1 MKFLDA
7 LKEKVLIFD
16 GAMGTSIHTYDLTL
30 DDYQGAENCPEILVV
45 SRPEVIKEI
54 HESFFKVGCDVVET
68 DTFGGSPIVLAE
80 FGLQD
85 RAYELNKRAAELARE
100 VADAYSK
107 NGQQRYVSGSIGP
120 TTKLPSLGHISFDE
134 MCAAYYVQVSGL
146 VDGGVDVLQFETGQ
160 DLLQAKAAVVAMVDY
175 FEKIGRK
182 VPIITQVTIE
192 APPLGTMLVGT
203 DISAALATL
212 CAFPID
218 VIGINCAT
226 GPSEMIDPVQYLTM
240 NTTKYVSCLP
250 NAGLPENVN
259 GQTVYKLTPDD
270 LANSLKYFVNEL
282 GVNIIGGCC
291 GTTPAH
297 LKRVVEVIGHVLPKV
312 RHPEYTP
319 AAASIYTSV
328 AMHVDPAPLIIGERT
343 NTNGSRKFKQLLNKE
358 DWDGMVAMA
367 RDQEKEGAHVLD
379 VCTAYVG
386 RDEVKDMSTFI
397 RRLNTE
403 LQIPQVIDSTE
414 YPVLETSLK
423 LIAGRPIINSINL
436 EDGVDKMLKKVRLI
450 KRFGAA
456 TIALTIDESGM
467 AKEAEKKLEVA
478 KRIYDLSL
486 AEGLRPEDLIFDALT
501 FTLSTGNE
509 DDRKL
514 GLATLDGIRMIKETL
529 PGVKTVLGVSNIS
542 FGFDP
547 HIRQILNSVFLH
559 YAVEAGLDMAIV
571 NAQKILPLY
580 KIDEAER
587 ELHRKLVFDERTPE
601 YDPLFKLLEYY
612 QNTDTKA
619 AKSVKDKGSQE
630 IEDILKERI
639 IDGNRVALEKD
650 LDTALKKYAPLEI
663 INSILLEGMKVVGDL
678 FGAGKMQL
686 PFVLQSAETMK
697 ASVAY
702 LEQFMEKVEGS
713 QRGTMVL
720 ATVKGDVHDIGKNL
734 VDIILSNNGYKVI
747 NLGIKQPI
755 ENIIA
760 SAIENKA
767 DCVGMSGLLVKST
780 VIMKENL
787 EILNQRGI
795 GIPVILGGAALT
807 RRYVE
812 DDCRRVYKGTLFYGQ
827 DAFDDLKIMEALA
840 SKDEAMITKMMG
852 AQPGQHNPDADDDG
866 DDQGAAVEQG
876 DANDLNNANGQNDSS
891 DTAVRVTE
899 KRTQPETLDFSPGEP
914 EVRPAKNGA
923 NSGSELNAQSNATS
937 GSTTTSDVKRNED
950 TFAPPFWGSKVV
962 EDVPLAEV
970 FKYINENALIRG
982 QWRVR
987 QGDTSDA
994 EYEQLLDTKVRPVLR
1009 ALEKECIEKKLLVP
1023 KAVYG
1028 YFPVQAD
1035 GNDLIVYKVNDSFL
1049 ERVKELGVKPG
1060 DVLKLKSAD
1069 IPILEEW
1076 TRFSFPRQDHA
1087 RHLCISD
1094 FFHSREE
1101 GLIDILPAQIVTMG
1115 SGASIYSEQLFKSD
1129 RYTDY
1134 LYFHGLSVESAE
1146 GLAEVMHKR
1155 VREEL
1160 GLVKFDAAD
1169 RNKFFQQGYRG
1180 TRYSFGY
1187 PACPNLEDQVQLFQ
1201 LLEPERIG
1209 VSLSEEFM
1217 LVPEQSTSAVVVV
1230 HPEAKYFNVKRQ
1242 ESARV

>member
-120 TTKLPSLGHISFDE
+120 TTKLPSLGHISFDD
-134 MCAAYYVQVSGL
+134 MCAAYYQQVSGL
-146 VDGGVDVLQFETGQ
+146 VDGGVDCLQFETGQ

-175 FEKIGRK
+175 FEKIGRR

-212 CAFPID
+212 SAFPID

-226 GPSEMIDPVQYLTM
+226 GPSEMIDPVHYLTM

-282 GVNIIGGCC
+282 GANIIGGCC

-297 LKRVVEVIGHVLPKV
+297 LKRVVEVVGHVAPKI

-328 AMHVDPAPLIIGERT
+328 ALHVDPAPLIIGERT

-397 RRLNTE
+397 KRLNTE
-403 LQIPQVIDSTE
+403 LQIPQVVDSTE
-414 YPVLETSLK
+414 YPVLETALK

-456 TIALTIDESGM
+456 TIALTIDENGM
-467 AKEAEKKLEVA
+467 AKEAEKKLEIA
-478 KRIYDLSL
+478 RRIYDLSL

-514 GLATLDGIRMIKETL
+514 GLATLDGIRMIKEAL

-587 ELHRKLVFDERTPE
+587 ELHRKLVFDERTAD

-619 AKSVKDKGSQE
+619 AKSVKNKGPQE
-630 IEDILKERI
+630 IEDVLKERI
-639 IDGNRVALEKD
+639 IDGNRVSLEKD
-650 LDTALKKYAPLEI
+650 LDIALKKYAPLEI
-663 INSILLEGMKVVGDL
+663 INSILLEGMKVVGEL

-702 LEQFMEKVEGS
+702 LERFMEKVEGS

-760 SAIENKA
+760 SAIENNA

-812 DDCRRVYKGTLFYGQ
+812 EDCRRVYKGTLFYGQ

-840 SKDEAMITKMMG
+840 NKDQAMLAKMMG
-852 AQPGQHNPDADDDG
+852 AQPGQHDPDADDDET
-866 DDQGAAVEQG
+866 GAVQV
-876 DANDLNNANGQNDSS
+876 S
-891 DTAVRVTE
+891 E
-899 KRTQPETLDFSPGEP
+899 KRTQPQTLDFSPDDKVVSVVP
-914 EVRPAKNGA
+914 SKVPNNG
-923 NSGSELNAQSNATS
+923 SKLSQS
-937 GSTTTSDVKRNED
+937 SDVKRNQD
-950 TFAPPFWGSKVV
+950 SFAPPFWGSRVV
-962 EDVPLAEV
+962 EDVPLSEV
-970 FKYINENALIRG
+970 FEYINENALIRG

-994 EYEQLLDTKVRPVLR
+994 EYQELLDTKVRPVLR

-1049 ERVKELGVKPG
+1049 GKVKDLGVSAG
-1060 DVLKLKSAD
+1060 QALKLKASD
-1069 IPILEEW
+1069 IPNLEEW

-1094 FFHSREE
+1094 FFHSRPE

-1115 SGASIYSEQLFKSD
+1115 AGASAYSEQLFKGD
-1129 RYTDY
+1129 KYTDY

-1146 GLAEVMHKR
+1146 GLAEVIHKR

-1160 GLVKFDAAD
+1160 GLVRFDAED

-1217 LVPEQSTSAVVVV
+1217 LVPEQSTSAIVVV
-1230 HPEAKYFNVKRQ
+1230 HPEAKYFNVKHQ

>member
-120 TTKLPSLGHISFDE
+120 TTKLPSLGHISFDD
-134 MCAAYYVQVSGL
+134 MCAAYYLQVSGL
-146 VDGGVDVLQFETGQ
+146 VDGGVDCLQFETGQ

-175 FEKIGRK
+175 FAKIGRR

-212 CAFPID
+212 SAFPID

-226 GPSEMIDPVQYLTM
+226 GPSEMIDPVHYLTM

-297 LKRVVEVIGHVLPKV
+297 LKRVVEVVGHVAPKV

-328 AMHVDPAPLIIGERT
+328 ALHVDPAPLIIGERT

-403 LQIPQVIDSTE
+403 LQIPQVVDSTE
-414 YPVLETSLK
+414 YPVLETALK

-456 TIALTIDESGM
+456 TIALTIDENGM
-467 AKEAEKKLEVA
+467 AKEAEKKLEIA

-514 GLATLDGIRMIKETL
+514 GLATLDGIRMIKERL

-587 ELHRKLVFDERTPE
+587 ELHRKLVFDERTAD

-619 AKSVKDKGSQE
+619 AKAIKHKGPQE
-630 IEDILKERI
+630 IEDVLKERI
-639 IDGNRVALEKD
+639 IDGNRVSLEKD
-650 LDTALKKYAPLEI
+650 LDIALKKYAPLEI

-702 LEQFMEKVEGS
+702 LERFMEKVEGS

-760 SAIENKA
+760 SAIENNA

-795 GIPVILGGAALT
+795 AIPVILGGAALT

-840 SKDEAMITKMMG
+840 TKDQAMIAKLMG
-852 AQPGQHNPDADDDG
+852 AQPGQHDPDADDDET
-866 DDQGAAVEQG
+866 GAVQV
-876 DANDLNNANGQNDSS
+876 S
-891 DTAVRVTE
+891 E
-899 KRTQPETLDFSPGEP
+899 KRTQPQTLDFSPDDKVVSVAASKVP
-914 EVRPAKNGA
+914 NNG
-923 NSGSELNAQSNATS
+923 SKPHES
-937 GSTTTSDVKRNED
+937 SDVKRNQD
-950 TFAPPFWGSKVV
+950 TFAPPFWGSRVV
-962 EDVPLAEV
+962 EDVPLSEV

-994 EYEQLLDTKVRPVLR
+994 EYQQLLDTKVRPVLR
-1009 ALEKECIEKKLLVP
+1009 SLEKECIEKKLLVP

-1049 ERVKELGVKPG
+1049 GKVKDLGVSAG
-1060 DVLKLKSAD
+1060 QTLKLKASD
-1069 IPILEEW
+1069 IPNLEEW

-1094 FFHSREE
+1094 FFHLRSE
-1101 GLIDILPAQIVTMG
+1101 GFIDILPAQIVTMG
-1115 SGASIYSEQLFKSD
+1115 AGASAYSEQLFKGD
-1129 RYTDY
+1129 KYTDY

-1146 GLAEVMHKR
+1146 GLAEVIHKR

-1160 GLVKFDAAD
+1160 GLVKFDAED

-1217 LVPEQSTSAVVVV
+1217 LVPEQSTSAIVVV
-1230 HPEAKYFNVKRQ
+1230 HPEAKYFNVKHQ

>member
-85 RAYELNKRAAELARE
+85 RAYELNRRAAELARE

-120 TTKLPSLGHISFDE
+120 TTKLPSLGHISFDD
-134 MCAAYYVQVSGL
+134 MCAAYYQQVSGL
-146 VDGGVDVLQFETGQ
+146 VDGGVDCLQFETGQ

-175 FEKIGRK
+175 FEKIGRR

-212 CAFPID
+212 SAFPID

-226 GPSEMIDPVQYLTM
+226 GPSEMIDPVHYLTM

-270 LANSLKYFVNEL
+270 LANSLKYFVDEL

-297 LKRVVEVIGHVLPKV
+297 LRRVVEVVGHVAPKV

-328 AMHVDPAPLIIGERT
+328 ALHVDPAPLIIGERT

-397 RRLNTE
+397 KRLNTE
-403 LQIPQVIDSTE
+403 LQIPQVVDSTE
-414 YPVLETSLK
+414 YPVLETALK

-456 TIALTIDESGM
+456 TIALTIDENGM
-467 AKEAEKKLEVA
+467 AKEAEKKLEIA

-559 YAVEAGLDMAIV
+559 YAVESGLDMAIV

-587 ELHRKLVFDERTPE
+587 ELHRKLVFDERTAD

-619 AKSVKDKGSQE
+619 AKAIKHKGPQE
-630 IEDILKERI
+630 IEDVLKERI
-639 IDGNRVALEKD
+639 IDGNRVSLEKD
-650 LDTALKKYAPLEI
+650 LDIALKKYAPLEI

-760 SAIENKA
+760 SAIENNA

-840 SKDEAMITKMMG
+840 NKDQAMIAKLMG
-852 AQPGQHNPDADDDG
+852 AQPGQHDPDADDDET
-866 DDQGAAVEQG
+866 GAVQV
-876 DANDLNNANGQNDSS
+876 S
-891 DTAVRVTE
+891 E
-899 KRTQPETLDFSPGEP
+899 KRTQPQTLDFSPDDTVVSVASSKVP
-914 EVRPAKNGA
+914 NNG
-923 NSGSELNAQSNATS
+923 SKPSQS
-937 GSTTTSDVKRNED
+937 SDVKRHQD

-962 EDVPLAEV
+962 EDVPLSEV

-994 EYEQLLDTKVRPVLR
+994 EYQELLDTKVRPVLR

-1035 GNDLIVYKVNDSFL
+1035 GNDLIVYRVSDSFL
-1049 ERVKELGVKPG
+1049 GKVKDLGVSAG
-1060 DVLKLKSAD
+1060 QVLKLKASD
-1069 IPILEEW
+1069 IHNLEEW

-1094 FFHSREE
+1094 FFHSRSE

-1115 SGASIYSEQLFKSD
+1115 AGASAYSEQLFKGD
-1129 RYTDY
+1129 KYTDY

-1146 GLAEVMHKR
+1146 GLAEVIHKR

-1160 GLVKFDAAD
+1160 GLVKFDAED

-1217 LVPEQSTSAVVVV
+1217 LVPEQSTSAIVVV
-1230 HPEAKYFNVKRQ
+1230 HPEAKYFNVKQQ

>member
-1 MKFLDA
+1 MNFLDA

-54 HESFFKVGCDVVET
+54 HESFFKVGCDAVET

-80 FGLQD
+80 FGLAD
-85 RAYELNKRAAELARE
+85 RAYELNKRAAEIARE

-107 NGQQRYVSGSIGP
+107 DGQQRFVSGSMGP

-134 MCAAYYVQVSGL
+134 MCEAYYVQVSGL

-160 DLLQAKAAVVAMVDY
+160 DLLQAKAAVVAMLDY
-175 FEKIGRK
+175 FAKIGRK

-226 GPSEMIDPVQYLTM
+226 GPGEMIDPVQYLTL

-270 LANSLKYFVNEL
+270 LADSLKYFVNEL

-291 GTTPAH
+291 GTTPEH
-297 LKRVVEVIGHVLPKV
+297 LKRVVEKVGHVAPKV
-312 RHPEYTP
+312 RTPEYTP
-319 AAASIYTSV
+319 AAASIYTSC
-328 AMHVDPAPLIIGERT
+328 ALRVDPAPLIIGERT

-386 RDEVKDMSTFI
+386 RDEVRDMSIFI
-397 RRLNTE
+397 KRLNTE

-414 YPVLETSLK
+414 YPVLESSLK

-436 EDGVDKMLKKVRLI
+436 EDGVEKMLKKVRLI

-456 TIALTIDESGM
+456 TIALTIDENGM

-478 KRIYDLSL
+478 QRIYDLSL
-486 AEGLRPEDLIFDALT
+486 SEGLRPEDLIFDALT

-514 GLATLDGIRMIKETL
+514 GLATLNGIRMIKEKL

-547 HIRQILNSVFLH
+547 NIRQILNSVFLH

-587 ELHRKLVFDERTPE
+587 EMHRKLVFDERTAD
-601 YDPLFKLLEYY
+601 YDPLFALLAFY
-612 QNTDTKA
+612 QNNDTK
-619 AKSVKDKGSQE
+619 KSTTVKDKGPQE
-630 IEDILKERI
+630 IEVVLKERI

-650 LDTALKKYAPLEI
+650 LDIALKKYPPLEI
-663 INSILLEGMKVVGDL
+663 INSILLDGMKVVGDL

-702 LEQFMEKVEGS
+702 LESFMEKVEGS

-755 ENIIA
+755 ENIIS
-760 SAIENKA
+760 SAVENKA
-767 DCVGMSGLLVKST
+767 DCIGMSGLLVKST

-795 GIPVILGGAALT
+795 ALPIILGGAALT

-827 DAFDDLKIMEALA
+827 DAFDDLKIMEGLA
-840 SKDEAMITKMMG
+840 NKDQGLLDKMMG
-852 AQPGQHNPDADDDG
+852 ARPEQVDHDADEDSEDESAADSGSDSTATDVPRDG
-866 DDQGAAVEQG
+866 GKVET
-876 DANDLNNANGQNDSS
+876 SS
-891 DTAVRVTE
+891 TVEVSE
-899 KRTQPETLDFSPGEP
+899 KRTEPAAMDFSPSSEDAERSRMDGNP
-914 EVRPAKNGA
+914 PKNG
-923 NSGSELNAQSNATS
+923 SK
-937 GSTTTSDVKRNED
+937 STQASDVKRDQD

-962 EDVPLAEV
+962 EDVPLSDV

-994 EYEQLLDTKVRPVLR
+994 EYEELLNTRVRPVLR
-1009 ALEKECIEKKLLVP
+1009 DLQKECIEKKLLLP

-1028 YFPVQAD
+1028 YFPCQAE

-1049 ERVKELGVKPG
+1049 KKVKELDVAPG
-1060 DVLKLKSAD
+1060 ESIKLKAAEIGD
-1069 IPILEEW
+1069 LQEW

-1094 FFHSREE
+1094 FFHSRSE
-1101 GLIDILPAQIVTMG
+1101 GLIDVLPAQIVTMG
-1115 SGASIYSEQLFKSD
+1115 AGASLHSEQLFKSD
-1129 RYTDY
+1129 KYTDY

-1146 GLAEVMHKR
+1146 GMAEVIHKR
-1155 VREEL
+1155 IREEL
-1160 GLVKFDAAD
+1160 GLVRFDAED
-1169 RNKFFQQGYRG
+1169 RSKFFQQGYRG

-1201 LLEPERIG
+1201 LLEPERID
-1209 VSLSEEFM
+1209 VSLSDEFM
-1217 LVPEQSTSAVVVV
+1217 LVPEQSTSAIVVV

-1242 ESARV
+1242 EAVAKKS

>member
-1 MKFLDA
+1 MQFLDA

-68 DTFGGSPIVLAE
+68 DTFGGSPVVLAE
-80 FGLQD
+80 FGLED

-146 VDGGVDVLQFETGQ
+146 VDGGVDCLQFETGQ

-175 FEKIGRK
+175 FQKIGRK

-282 GVNIIGGCC
+282 GVNVIGGCC

-297 LKRVVEVIGHVLPKV
+297 LKRVVEVVGHVAPKV

-328 AMHVDPAPLIIGERT
+328 ALHVDPAPLIIGERT

-397 RRLNTE
+397 KRLNTE

-414 YPVLETSLK
+414 FPVLEEALK

-456 TIALTIDESGM
+456 TIALTIDENGM
-467 AKEAEKKLEVA
+467 AKEAEQKLEVA
-478 KRIYDLSL
+478 KRIYDLAL

-587 ELHRKLVFDERTPE
+587 ELHRKLVFDERTPD

-612 QNTDTKA
+612 QNTDTKKSA
-619 AKSVKDKGSQE
+619 SVKDKGPQE
-630 IEDILKERI
+630 IEDVLKERI

-650 LDTALKKYAPLEI
+650 LDIALKKYAPLEI

-827 DAFDDLKIMEALA
+827 DAFDDLKIMEGLANKDQALL
-840 SKDEAMITKMMG
+840 TKMMG
-852 AQPGQHNPDADDDG
+852 AQPGQHNPDADDDSNG
-866 DDQGAAVEQG
+866 REPDEVVAAEQVKT
-876 DANDLNNANGQNDSS
+876 ASRATSNAVKVS
-891 DTAVRVTE
+891 E
-899 KRTQPETLDFSPGEP
+899 KKTQPATLDFSPEDQSAATSGTASSTEP
-914 EVRPAKNGA
+914 PKNGA
-923 NSGSELNAQSNATS
+923 KPHES
-937 GSTTTSDVKRNED
+937 SDVKRNED

-962 EDVPLAEV
+962 EDVPLSEV

-987 QGDTSDA
+987 QGDTSEA

-1028 YFPVQAD
+1028 YFPVLAD
-1035 GNDLIVYKVNDSFL
+1035 GNDLIVYKVNESFL
-1049 ERVKELGVKPG
+1049 KAVKELDAKTGQ
-1060 DVLKLKSAD
+1060 VLKLKASDIAD
-1069 IPILEEW
+1069 LEEW
-1076 TRFSFPRQDHA
+1076 TRFTFPRQDHA

-1094 FFHSREE
+1094 FFHTRAE
-1101 GLIDILPAQIVTMG
+1101 GLIDVLPAQIVTMG
-1115 SGASIYSEQLFKSD
+1115 AGASVHSEQLFKSD
-1129 RYTDY
+1129 KYTDY

-1160 GLVKFDAAD
+1160 GLVKFDAED

>member
-30 DDYQGAENCPEILVV
+30 DDYEGAENCPEILVV

-80 FGLQD
+80 FGLAD
-85 RAYELNKRAAELARE
+85 RAYELNKRAAEIARQ
-100 VADAYSK
+100 VADDWSK

-134 MCAAYYVQVSGL
+134 MCHAYYVQVSGL
-146 VDGGVDVLQFETGQ
+146 VDGGVDCLQFETGQ

-175 FEKIGRK
+175 FEKVGRRI
-182 VPIITQVTIE
+182 PIITQVTIE

-212 CAFPID
+212 AAFPID

-226 GPSEMIDPVQYLTM
+226 GPAEMIDPVQYLTL

-270 LANSLKYFVNEL
+270 LADSLKYFVNEL

-297 LKRVVEVIGHVLPKV
+297 LQRVVEKVGHVAPKK

-319 AAASIYTSV
+319 AAASIYT
-328 AMHVDPAPLIIGERT
+328 AAALRVDPAPLIIGERT

-397 RRLNTE
+397 KRLNTE

-414 YPVLETSLK
+414 YPVLEASLK

-436 EDGVDKMLKKVRLI
+436 EDGVEKMIKKVRLI

-456 TIALTIDESGM
+456 TVALTIDENGM
-467 AKEAEKKLEVA
+467 AKEAEKKLEIA
-478 KRIYDLSL
+478 KRIYDISL

-514 GLATLDGIRMIKETL
+514 GLATLDGIRMIKDAL

-587 ELHRKLVFDERTPE
+587 ELHRKLVFDERTPD
-601 YDPLFKLLEYY
+601 YDPLFVLLAFY
-612 QNTDTKA
+612 QNNDGKKKTAVKA
-619 AKSVKDKGSQE
+619 KGPQE
-630 IEDILKERI
+630 IEEVLKERI
-639 IDGNRVALEKD
+639 IDGNRVSLEKD
-650 LDTALKKYAPLEI
+650 LDIALKKYAPLEI

-734 VDIILSNNGYKVI
+734 VDIILSNNGYKVV

-760 SAIENKA
+760 AAVENKA
-767 DCVGMSGLLVKST
+767 DCIGMSGLLVKST

-787 EILNQRGI
+787 EILNQRSI
-795 GIPVILGGAALT
+795 DTPVILGGAALT

-827 DAFDDLKIMEALA
+827 DAFDDLKIMEGLA
-840 SKDEAMITKMMG
+840 NKDQELLNKMMG
-852 AQPGQHNPDADDDG
+852 ARPDCDESDEEEEV
-866 DDQGAAVEQG
+866 AVAE
-876 DANDLNNANGQNDSS
+876 A
-891 DTAVRVTE
+891 
-899 KRTQPETLDFSPGEP
+899 PP
-914 EVRPAKNGA
+914 KNG
-923 NSGSELNAQSNATS
+923 SQPHTV
-937 GSTTTSDVKRNED
+937 TVSDVKRGED
-950 TFAPPFWGSKVV
+950 TFAPPFWGSKIV
-962 EDVPLAEV
+962 EDVPLSEV
-970 FKYINENALIRG
+970 FKYINENALVRG

-987 QGDTSDA
+987 QGETSDA
-994 EYEQLLDTKVRPVLR
+994 EYEALLDERIRPVLR
-1009 ALEKECIEKKLLVP
+1009 QLEKECIEKKLLVP

-1028 YFPVQAD
+1028 YFPCQAV
-1035 GNDLIVYKVNDSFL
+1035 GNDLIVYQVNDAFL
-1049 ERVKELGVKPG
+1049 KAVEKQNVQPG
-1060 DVLKLKSAD
+1060 AVLKMKASD
-1069 IPILEEW
+1069 ISDLQEW

-1094 FFHSREE
+1094 FFHSRDE
-1101 GLIDILPAQIVTMG
+1101 GLIDVLPAQVVTMG
-1115 SGASIYSEQLFKSD
+1115 SGASVHSEQLFKSD
-1129 RYTDY
+1129 KYTDY

-1146 GLAEVMHKR
+1146 GLAEVIHKR
-1155 VREEL
+1155 IREEL
-1160 GLVKFDAAD
+1160 GLVKFDAQD
-1169 RNKFFQQGYRG
+1169 RSKFFQQGYRG

-1187 PACPNLEDQVQLFQ
+1187 PACPNLEDQVQLFE
-1201 LLEPERIG
+1201 LLKPERIDMA
-1209 VSLSEEFM
+1209 LSEEYQ
-1217 LVPEQSTSAVVVV
+1217 LVPEQSTSAIVVV
-1230 HPEAKYFNVKRQ
+1230 HPEAKYFNVRRQ
-1242 ESARV
+1242 EPAVKKSGKQPSEPKPA